1 MTRAEKRQHVWRL
14 LKENATRSNREIA
27 RIAGVSH
34 VAVGTMRKE
43 FEADCETYHPME
55 TYHPAAGKIVDLAND
70 PIEDIAAKVPKA
82 RRAALVKALL
92 AASSQ
97 AKRPGEWKYRT
108 SPECGPQLS
117 RRTSLVW
124 ASSRSARNT
133 ASNARPHAP
142 SSGWEGDRA
151 SLAVPRN
158 TYVSERRWWTK
169 WWTRSETAL
178 RRSSKLL
185 VSLLSCGGS
194 HRVVL

>member
-43 FEADCETYHPME
+43 FEADSETYQPVE
-55 TYHPAAGKIVDLAND
+55 TYHPAAGGEIVDLAND

-92 AASSQ
+92 AAYSQ

-108 SPECGPQLS
+108 SPEVRAAIIAAHVAGVGIVAISEKYGVKRQ
-117 RRTSLVW
+117 T
-124 ASSRSARNT
+124 ARSIIRLG
-133 ASNARPHAP
+133 R
-142 SSGWEGDRA
+142 
-151 SLAVPRN
+151 
-158 TYVSERRWWTK
+158 
-169 WWTRSETAL
+169 
-178 RRSSKLL
+178 
-185 VSLLSCGGS
+185 
-194 HRVVL
+194 